1 VIDIHIVIGDEGLVS
16 GVGPGGSGKQMRKVL
31 VNDEHVG
38 YLAYQEYQRQGGV
51 YEAYALDATTMIAR
65 DASAEVLA
73 LDLARRHLRRGTTR
87 ARPASASA

>member
-16 GVGPGGSGKQMRKVL
+16 GVGPGGSGKQMRRVT

-38 YLAYQEYQRQGGV
+38 YLGYQEFQRQGGV
-51 YEAYALDATTMIAR
+51 YEAFALDGTTLLAR
-65 DASAEVLA
+65 NASAEVLA
-73 LDLARRHLRRGTTR
+73 LDLVGRYVRRNTTR